1 MQNHCFWIAV
11 LVLKIV
17 LIIASWIWVLISMI
31 KEHYSFFLSQ
41 EEFKEKLIG
50 RVLDEENGETYEEFP
65 WKTTEDEMLLLKEKV
80 QWFCHKNVDA
90 RIIAVVILK
99 FEQCGCTTELCVQRK
114 PMEWHTV

>member
-1 MQNHCFWIAV
+1 
-11 LVLKIV
+11 
-17 LIIASWIWVLISMI
+17 MI

-80 QWFCHKNVDA
+80 Q
-90 RIIAVVILK
+90 
-99 FEQCGCTTELCVQRK
+99 
-114 PMEWHTV
+114 